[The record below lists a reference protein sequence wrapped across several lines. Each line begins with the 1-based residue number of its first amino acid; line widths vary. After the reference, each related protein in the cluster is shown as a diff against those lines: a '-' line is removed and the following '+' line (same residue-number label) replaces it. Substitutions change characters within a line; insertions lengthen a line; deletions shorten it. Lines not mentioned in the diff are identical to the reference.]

1 MLCILSEAKELP
13 LLARAVRSPNRVVA
27 HGGAGHGVDVVNHNH
42 GFGAGVALGAAA
54 SPNYVVPEPYPV
66 APVACG

>member
-1 MLCILSEAKELP
+1 MLCMLSEAKELP

-27 HGGAGHGVDVVNHNH
+27 HGPGGHSVDAVSHNH
-42 GFGAGVALGAAA
+42 GFGAGVALGAVA
-54 SPNYVVPEPYPV
+54 SPNYAVAEPYPV